1 MLKKLSITQL
11 LTPNL
16 KWFEQQQTSILS
28 AAVIITGAN
37 VISALAALVRQ
48 RVLTNLFFD
57 TTQLQ
62 QHLEAFLIAFQVPDM
77 MFQLLVIG
85 SVSAAFIPIFTAVK
99 KSHDEKTAFALTNS
113 ILTALLL
120 CFAALSVVIALFSYQ
135 ITDWRTGAAYS
146 QEQIALTAH
155 LTQWLLI
162 AQLFFVVSSVHAAF
176 LQSYQRFIIPA
187 LAPILYNVGIILGA
201 IFFSPTLGIEGPA
214 LGVCIGAFMHMAIQL
229 PFSRKMGYRYRPS
242 LNFNVPGFKKII
254 TLMPARTL
262 TLAVS
267 ELQTLILTFF
277 TTNLGNLSYLIV
289 RYAMIVITLPIRFF
303 GVPIGQASLPFLSEQ
318 SEPSER
324 AVFKELLTKSLNQVA
339 FFAMPASI
347 LIIILR
353 LPIVRIVYGTPNFPW
368 EQATLPL
375 AQIVGIIAISITVQS
390 MMQIVIRAF
399 FALKDTWTPL
409 LVAGFDLTMYVVGLL
424 IVNTF
429 LAQAG
434 VVGVAWII
442 CVAAFFELFW
452 LLWLLHRRIGQ
463 LLTTSLLINQLK
475 ILVASFLMAVFL
487 YLPYRI
493 FDDYVFNTSR
503 ALELVLLT
511 ITTGTIGTVVYIY
524 FAHLFRIPELALVQK
539 LLGGVIKTKLLVPTT
554 EMVSQQSENETL

>member
-28 AAVIITGAN
+28 AAIIITGAN

-48 RVLTNLFFD
+48 RILTNIFFD

-99 KSHDEKTAFALTNS
+99 KSHDEQTAFKLTNS
-113 ILTALLL
+113 ILTTLLL
-120 CFAALSVVIALFSYQ
+120 CFAALSIVIAIFSYQ

-155 LTQWLLI
+155 LTRWLLI

-176 LQSYQRFIIPA
+176 LQSYQRFVIPA

-289 RYAMIVITLPIRFF
+289 RYAMIIITLPIRFF

-318 SEPSER
+318 SNPSER

-390 MMQIVIRAF
+390 MVQIVIRAF

-409 LVAGFDLTMYVVGLL
+409 LVAGFDLTMYVIGLI

-429 LAQAG
+429 LTQAG
-434 VVGVAWII
+434 VVGVAWIV

-539 LLGGVIKTKLLVPTT
+539 LLGGVIKTKPLVPTT
-554 EMVSQQSENETL
+554 EMVAQQSENETL